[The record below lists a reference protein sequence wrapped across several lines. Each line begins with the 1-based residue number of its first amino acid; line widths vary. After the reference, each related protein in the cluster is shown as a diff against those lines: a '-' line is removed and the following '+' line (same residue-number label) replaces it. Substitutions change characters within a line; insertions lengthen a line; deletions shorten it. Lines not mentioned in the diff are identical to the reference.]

1 MIKLEKKAIYYLRDH
16 YHHENTKEK
25 RTFYTIQ
32 EAIQEFEK
40 STPKFYINKKDFSI
54 IEEISLYFPCEFG
67 IKSYYKRIDPTNE
80 TIESNYK
87 RD

>member
-1 MIKLEKKAIYYLRDH
+1 MIKLEKKAIYYLKDH
-16 YHHENTKEK
+16 YHHESRKDTK
-25 RTFYTIQ
+25 TFYNMD
-32 EAIQEFEK
+32 EALKVFE
-40 STPKFYINKKDFSI
+40 SLTPQFYINKKDIST
-54 IEEISLYFPCEFG
+54 IEEITLYFTSEFG